1 MKNVIK
7 EQNSSEIWNMS
18 AANNYEKANLPSR
31 MTAVRIAN
39 GYLQERIYNGSNQR
53 IIFEHGI
60 HVFNVAKIAENI
72 AAQTKQ
78 LDPDIAYKL
87 GLLHDIGRIK
97 DETVTKVPH
106 SIEGYNYLR
115 KIGFPDAAPI
125 CITHNFIDPEIKK
138 EDYPTYDE
146 ESFAAARN
154 FLQNV
159 RYNDYDRLIQLAD
172 LFSRG
177 KEILSIR
184 QRLDKNKQFYKIKNL
199 SYEDKAF
206 GLRDYFNKKYNI
218 DVEQI
223 VADTFNMHKQT
234 HTNDDR
240 AVFLIIPPA
249 QNMLVTARKRS
260 II

>member
-1 MKNVIK
+1 
-7 EQNSSEIWNMS
+7 MS
-18 AANNYEKANLPSR
+18 AVNNYEKAYLPSR
-31 MTAVRIAN
+31 ITAVRIAN
-39 GYLQERIYNGSNQR
+39 GYLQERIYHGSNQR

-60 HVFNVAKIAENI
+60 HVFNVAKSAENI
-72 AAQTKQ
+72 ARQTGK
-78 LDPDIAYKL
+78 LNPDIAYVL

-125 CITHNFIDPEIKK
+125 CITHNFIDPDIKA
-138 EDYPTYDE
+138 EDFPTYDE
-146 ESFAAARN
+146 KSFAFARG
-154 FLQNV
+154 FLKKV

-184 QRLDKNKQFYKIKNL
+184 QRLDKNKQFYHIKNL

-206 GLRDYFNKKYNI
+206 NLRDYFNRKYNL

-223 VADTFNMHKQT
+223 VADTFNMHK
-234 HTNDDR
+234 HAHKSDDR
-240 AVFLIIPPA
+240 AVFLILPPA
-249 QNMLVTARKRS
+249 PNLINARKRS

>member
-1 MKNVIK
+1 
-7 EQNSSEIWNMS
+7 MS
-18 AANNYEKANLPSR
+18 AVNNYEKAYLPSR
-31 MTAVRIAN
+31 ITAVRIAN
-39 GYLQERIYNGSNQR
+39 GYLQERIYHGSNQR

-72 AAQTKQ
+72 ARKTGK
-78 LDPDIAYKL
+78 LDPDIAYTL

-115 KIGFPDAAPI
+115 KIGFPDVAPV
-125 CITHNFIDPEIKK
+125 CITHNFIVPDIKA

-146 ESFAAARN
+146 KSFAFVRG
-154 FLQNV
+154 FLKKV

-184 QRLDKNKQFYKIKNL
+184 QRLDKNKQFYHIKNL

-206 GLRDYFNKKYNI
+206 NLRDYFNRKYNL

-234 HTNDDR
+234 HKTDDR
-240 AVFLIIPPA
+240 AVFLIIPPT
-249 QNMLVTARKRS
+249 QNIINVRKRS
-260 II
+260 IV

>member
-1 MKNVIK
+1 
-7 EQNSSEIWNMS
+7 MS
-18 AANNYEKANLPSR
+18 AVNNYEKAYLPSR
-31 MTAVRIAN
+31 ITAVRIAN
-39 GYLQERIYNGSNQR
+39 GYLQERIYHGSNQR

-72 AAQTKQ
+72 ARQTGK
-78 LDPDIAYKL
+78 LNPDIAYVL

-125 CITHNFIDPEIKK
+125 CITHNFIDPDIKA
-138 EDYPTYDE
+138 EDFPTYDE
-146 ESFAAARN
+146 KSFAFARG
-154 FLQNV
+154 FLKKV

-184 QRLDKNKQFYKIKNL
+184 QRLD
-199 SYEDKAF
+199 
-206 GLRDYFNKKYNI
+206 
-218 DVEQI
+218 
-223 VADTFNMHKQT
+223 
-234 HTNDDR
+234 
-240 AVFLIIPPA
+240 
-249 QNMLVTARKRS
+249 
-260 II
+260 